1 MRNLCYDLTEI
12 EVEAV
17 YTTLLFLLSSQETQI
32 KMIANT
38 KIQSAETTDIIIIL
52 LLDNGNTPK
61 LLF

>member
-12 EVEAV
+12 EVEDV
-17 YTTLLFLLSSQETQI
+17 STTLLFLLSSQETQI

-38 KIQSAETTDIIIIL
+38 KIKSAETTDIIIIL

>member
-17 YTTLLFLLSSQETQI
+17 STTLLFLLSSQETQI